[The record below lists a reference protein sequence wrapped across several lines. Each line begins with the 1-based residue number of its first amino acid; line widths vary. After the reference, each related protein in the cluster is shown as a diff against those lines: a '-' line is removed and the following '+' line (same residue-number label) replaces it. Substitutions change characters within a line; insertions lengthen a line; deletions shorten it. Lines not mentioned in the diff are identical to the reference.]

1 MTDIRVGAR
10 FYSAASTVELIV
22 VRAADVELQC
32 AGMPMAAAATGAADP
47 AGAAQTLQLGKRYE
61 DVESG
66 LLVMCTKGGAGP
78 VTADGRPLQLVAA
91 KPLPSSD

>member
-10 FYSAASTVELIV
+10 FYSATSPVEIII
-22 VRAADVELQC
+22 VRAAQVDLQC
-32 AGMPMAAAATGAADP
+32 GGAPMSDAPTGASAP
-47 AGAAQTLQLGKRYE
+47 AESGETLQLGKRYE
-61 DVESG
+61 DVHSG

-78 VTADGRPLQLVAA
+78 VTADGRALALVSA